1 MAVSFKRVRGEYPR
15 QFWILFLGQLIS
27 SSGGSLV
34 WPFMTIYL
42 RQKLEIPLTTVGSL
56 LALSSGMG
64 LLSQFALGPVVDR
77 FGRKV
82 AMIVGLANEV
92 VVMVAFGLVGR
103 LEAFALLIALSG
115 LIDPAFRIGLNAMV
129 ADIIEPERRPEA
141 YALLRM
147 IANLGVAIG
156 PAVGGFIATRSYLY
170 SFIAAA
176 TSAALYLAIV
186 IFSIRET
193 KPERAASE
201 SAREVEGGYGKILRD
216 YPFVA
221 FCGAYSITT
230 MAYAQM
236 MVFLPV
242 YIKEVYAIPE
252 SRYGFIMATN
262 AAMVVLF
269 QFAITR
275 VTERYSSALVL
286 AVGAFFTAMGVGSV
300 ALGSG
305 FPAFLLSMVILT
317 IGEMIIVPT
326 SVAFVADLAPVTM
339 RGRYMGIYGL
349 TWGVGFGLGP
359 VLGGALSDNLG
370 SHYIWYGGLAL
381 GLLSM
386 AAFLIINMRRRPLEK
401 AVSSMGDGEG
411 RGEWR

>member
-1 MAVSFKRVRGEYPR
+1 MTVSLRRVRGQYPR
-15 QFWILFLGQLIS
+15 QFWMLFLGQLIS

-42 RQKLEIPLTTVGSL
+42 RQKLDIPLTTVGFL
-56 LALSSGMG
+56 LAVSSGMG
-64 LLSQFALGPVVDR
+64 LLSQFFLGPVVDR

-82 AMIVGLANEV
+82 AMMIGLANEV
-92 VVMVAFGLVGR
+92 VVMVAFGFVDR
-103 LEAFALLIALSG
+103 LEAFAVLIALSG

-129 ADIIEPERRPEA
+129 ADIIEAERRPGA

-147 IANLGVAIG
+147 IANVGVAIG
-156 PAVGGFIATRSYLY
+156 PAVGGFIATRSYFY
-170 SFIAAA
+170 SFMAAA
-176 TSAALYLAIV
+176 TSAALFLVIV
-186 IFSIRET
+186 TFSIRET
-193 KPERAASE
+193 KPERAALE
-201 SAREVEGGYGKILRD
+201 SAGEVEGGYGRILKD
-216 YPFVA
+216 YPFLA

-236 MVFLPV
+236 MTLLPV

-262 AAMVVLF
+262 ATMVVLF

-275 VTERYSSALVL
+275 VTERYRAAPVL
-286 AVGAFFTAMGVGSV
+286 AVGAFFTALGVGSV
-300 ALGSG
+300 ALGSS
-305 FPAFLLSMVILT
+305 FPTFLLSMMILT

-370 SHYIWYGGLAL
+370 SRYIWYGGLVM
-381 GLLSM
+381 GLVSM
-386 AAFLIINMRRRPLEK
+386 AAFLIINMAARPLER
-401 AVSSMGDGEG
+401 AISSMGDDEG
-411 RGEWR
+411 VE

>member
-1 MAVSFKRVRGEYPR
+1 MVVSLRRVWGQYPR

-42 RQKLEIPLTTVGSL
+42 RQKLDISLTTVGSL

-64 LLSQFALGPVVDR
+64 LLSQFILGPVVDR

-82 AMIVGLANEV
+82 AMMIGLANEV
-92 VVMVAFGLVGR
+92 MVMVGFGFANR
-103 LEAFALLIALSG
+103 LGSFALLIALSG

-129 ADIIEPERRPEA
+129 ADIIKPESRPGA

-147 IANLGVAIG
+147 VANLGVAIG
-156 PAVGGFIATRSYLY
+156 PAVGGFIATRSYFY
-170 SFIAAA
+170 SFMVAA
-176 TSAALYLAIV
+176 TSAGLFLAIV
-186 IFSIRET
+186 TFSIRET
-193 KPERAASE
+193 KPEGAALGRAGEA
-201 SAREVEGGYGKILRD
+201 AGGYGRILRD
-216 YPFVA
+216 YPFLT

-236 MVFLPV
+236 MTLLPV
-242 YIKEVYAIPE
+242 YIKEIYAIPE

-275 VTERYSSALVL
+275 VTERYRAAPVL
-286 AVGAFFTAMGVGSV
+286 AVGALFTALGVGSV
-300 ALGSG
+300 ALGSS
-305 FPAFLLSMVILT
+305 FPVFLLSIVILT

-359 VLGGALSDNLG
+359 VLGGYVSDNLAPR
-370 SHYIWYGGLAL
+370 YIWYEAFIL
-381 GLLSM
+381 GLLSTL
-386 AAFLIINMRRRPLEK
+386 AFQFIGMMVTLKP
-401 AVSSMGDGEG
+401 AVSSMADDEG
-411 RGEWR
+411 RRE

>member
-1 MAVSFKRVRGEYPR
+1 MV
-15 QFWILFLGQLIS
+15 
-27 SSGGSLV
+27 
-34 WPFMTIYL
+34 M
-42 RQKLEIPLTTVGSL
+42 
-56 LALSSGMG
+56 
-64 LLSQFALGPVVDR
+64 
-77 FGRKV
+77 
-82 AMIVGLANEV
+82 GLANEV
-92 VVMVAFGLVGR
+92 VVMVGFGLVAR
-103 LEAFALLIALSG
+103 LEAFVVLIALSG

-129 ADIIEPERRPEA
+129 ADIIEPEKRPGA

-170 SFIAAA
+170 SFMAAA

-193 KPERAASE
+193 KPERAALK
-201 SAREVEGGYGKILRD
+201 SAGEVEGSYGRILRD
-216 YPFVA
+216 YPFLA

-236 MVFLPV
+236 MTLLPV

-275 VTERYSSALVL
+275 VTERYASALVL

-300 ALGSG
+300 ALGSS
-305 FPAFLLSMVILT
+305 FPGFLLSMMVLT

-326 SVAFVADLAPVTM
+326 SIAFVADLAPVTM

-370 SHYIWYGGLAL
+370 SHYIWYGGLVL
-381 GLLSM
+381 GLVSM
-386 AAFLIINMRRRPLEK
+386 AAFLIINMGTRPLEK
-401 AVSSMGDGEG
+401 AALSMADDE
-411 RGEWR
+411 RRREWH